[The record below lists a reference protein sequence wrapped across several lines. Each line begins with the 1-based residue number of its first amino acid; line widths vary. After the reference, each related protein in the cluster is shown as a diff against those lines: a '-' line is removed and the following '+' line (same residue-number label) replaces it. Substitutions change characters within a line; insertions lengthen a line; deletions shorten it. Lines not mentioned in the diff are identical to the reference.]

1 MEAAPTTS
9 FRRIS
14 PHIVEVNP
22 RRISQYH
29 TTWEM
34 VLAMYGAIVAHQG
47 YYVAGILHR
56 NVCEAN
62 IWIFERQTDEGKQ
75 HVAGMLLDVD
85 RCDSYRRFRRA
96 ERRPQSSNEEE
107 EVD

>member
-1 MEAAPTTS
+1 MQAAHAPS
-9 FRRIS
+9 FRHIS

-22 RRISQYH
+22 RRISQFH
-29 TTWEM
+29 DSREM
-34 VLAMYGAIVAHQG
+34 VLAMYGAIVAHEG

-62 IWIFERQTDEGKQ
+62 IWIFERQTEEGKR
-75 HVAGMLLDVD
+75 HVAGALLDVD
-85 RCDSYRRFRRA
+85 RCDSYKSFRQA
-96 ERRPQSSNEEE
+96 ERQPPRSNAEE